1 MPSRNCL
8 TAAEGMMKLNPCT
21 LPPSLWVTKVR
32 TPITSPAMLIA
43 GPPLVPASAAAS
55 VCMTA

>member
-1 MPSRNCL
+1 
-8 TAAEGMMKLNPCT
+8 MMKLNPCT

-32 TPITSPAMLIA
+32 TPITSPEVLIA

-55 VCMTA
+55 VWMTG